1 VAAPTY
7 NAGLF
12 APVEHFL
19 NDMKALNLQNKKI
32 ALVEN
37 GSWAPMAGKHM
48 KAIVE
53 TMKNMEIVEPVLT
66 LKSAIQPAQT
76 EDVKKLVEELLK

>member
-1 VAAPTY
+1 
-7 NAGLF
+7 
-12 APVEHFL
+12 
-19 NDMKALNLQNKKI
+19 MKALNLQNKKI

-37 GSWAPMAGKHM
+37 GSWAPMASKHM

>member
-1 VAAPTY
+1 
-7 NAGLF
+7 
-12 APVEHFL
+12 
-19 NDMKALNLQNKKI
+19 MKALNLQNKKI

>member
-1 VAAPTY
+1 
-7 NAGLF
+7 
-12 APVEHFL
+12 
-19 NDMKALNLQNKKI
+19 
-32 ALVEN
+32 
-37 GSWAPMAGKHM
+37 MAGKHM